1 MKNQH
6 QQVLWYLINWNEFS
20 LKDIIN
26 DSMFY
31 KFQSRLS
38 DIELEHGTI
47 TEKTKEKFVNRF
59 GRKSQYTLYKCTNKE
74 LAKQLLTQ
82 SRNHEFYRRKQ

>member
-1 MKNQH
+1 MKTPKTQK
-6 QQVLWYLINWNEFS
+6 QLALWYLINWKSFS

-38 DIELEHGTI
+38 ELESEFGSLAERKSKDFT
-47 TEKTKEKFVNRF
+47 NRF
-59 GRKSQYTLYKCTNKE
+59 GTKSNYLVYSCLDQSKAKE
-74 LAKQLLTQ
+74 IYLKITD
-82 SRNHEFYRRKQ
+82 

>member
-31 KFQSRLS
+31 KFQTRLS
-38 DIELEHGTI
+38 DIELEYGTI
-47 TEKTKEKFVNRF
+47 TEKTKAKFTNRF
-59 GRKSQYTLYKCTNKE
+59 GRKSQYTIYKCKNKE
-74 LAKQLLTQ
+74 LAKQLIDK
-82 SRNHEFYRRKQ
+82 Y